1 MQKEIEAKF
10 LYIDHDDMRARL
22 RKAGGVLEQ
31 PMRLMRRVVID
42 YKDHRMQGGDSW
54 IRVRDEGDKVTLTY
68 KTSVEHSFG
77 GATEIEVEV
86 SDYQKTVDIFEASGL
101 EVTTRQETKR
111 ETWKLGEAE
120 VVLDVWPWLEPFI
133 EIEAPSEEI
142 VKQTAELLG
151 QKWKDAVFGS
161 VTTAYRIQY
170 PAITSDRNIS
180 ALPEIKFN
188 LPIPDWFGEKAS
200 R

>member
-1 MQKEIEAKF
+1 MQQEIEAKF

-101 EVTTRQETKR
+101 EVTTRQETNR

-120 VVLDVWPWLEPFI
+120 VVLDEWPWLEPFI

-188 LPIPDWFGEKAS
+188 LPVPEWFGEKAS